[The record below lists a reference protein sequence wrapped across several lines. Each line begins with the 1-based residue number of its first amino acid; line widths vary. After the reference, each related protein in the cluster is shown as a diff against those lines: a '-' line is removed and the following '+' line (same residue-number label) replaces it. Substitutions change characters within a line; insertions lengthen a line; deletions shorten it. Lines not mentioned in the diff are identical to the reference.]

1 MSTPERSSQFR
12 TGRASRRSQLQM
24 SGIRSPRRS
33 YSRRAEFVAPRRR
46 NWRCRSRVAGPADVL
61 EVARQPNNTSKLT
74 KRPRSAFGLIAA
86 GIELGLLSSPAHAQQ
101 CEPAGAV
108 VEVRAIVAGSD
119 ILTVSYTLVNNTRSS
134 LVWISI
140 GSGGPERTRLVPQQT
155 PVVTSAPRDG
165 TGPWCIPRRLPTC
178 ISGGKRRTS
187 LLRSHPARRR
197 VGSWRGWQARLPCR
211 PASGEW
217 TGAWSDPSIL
227 ETCHSRWAAPGSS
240 AGGEGSGECVGR
252 RGSELLCLTMGAA
265 AAA

>member
-1 MSTPERSSQFR
+1 M
-12 TGRASRRSQLQM
+12 
-24 SGIRSPRRS
+24 
-33 YSRRAEFVAPRRR
+33 
-46 NWRCRSRVAGPADVL
+46 L
-61 EVARQPNNTSKLT
+61 EVARQPNDTSKLT

-108 VEVRAIVAGSD
+108 VEVRAIVAGSG

-140 GSGGPERTRLVPQQT
+140 GRGGPERIRLIPQQT
-155 PVVTSAPRDG
+155 PVVTSAPPGWLG
-165 TGPWCIPRRLPTC
+165 TVVYPEETSYMHLWWEA
-178 ISGGKRRTS
+178 RTS
-187 LLRSHPARRR
+187 PLRSHPARRR
-197 VGSWRGWQARLPCR
+197 VGSWRGWRARLPCR

-217 TGAWSDPSIL
+217 TGAGSDPSIL
-227 ETCHSRWAAPGSS
+227 ETCRSRWAAPGSS

-252 RGSELLCLTMGAA
+252 QGSELLCLTMGAA